1 MNIAI
6 AHYRINN
13 TDGVSVEMQKWS
25 RVLTE
30 MGHKCIFVSG
40 SEQSE
45 TNYHIDGID
54 FQDEKNKIVVENC
67 YDELKSFPDEES
79 LKAWIYKRADEIE
92 KELREVK
99 KKYRIDCFFVAN
111 ILSLG
116 WNLSAAIAFAN
127 FAKKHPKVKFVSVD
141 SDIYWERELY
151 NHPVVGFVGQMI
163 DDYLLPDLFNVKHC
177 VISEHAKR
185 EMIKRRGINSE
196 ILSKYIDISA
206 NSAEIPVNT
215 QEIRRMAGA
224 GENDLIILNP
234 SRIVPRK
241 AIEFSVEFVA
251 YLNSVKKELCGKTLY
266 NGRQFD
272 ENSKIILLLYG
283 IEENLEDGYFDRI
296 RAEAESEGVTYC
308 YIGDKISY
316 ERNAN
321 KLSYMD
327 AFYACDV
334 VVVSSVLE
342 SWGSHILEKKKKKK
356 PLVLFEYPVFS
367 ESVKKYGFR
376 LCSLGNKYLDV
387 KPLKIIQSDA
397 VGKAVKELNVLLTD
411 KEKADASAQKNYNIC
426 TKYFSLKILGNTLQK
441 ILKF

>member
-30 MGHKCIFVSG
+30 MGHRCIFVSG

-67 YDELKSFPDEES
+67 YEELKSFSDEDS
-79 LKAWIYKRADEIE
+79 LKDWIYKRADEIE
-92 KELREVK
+92 RELREVK
-99 KKYRIDCFFVAN
+99 KKYRVDCFFVAN
-111 ILSLG
+111 IWSLG
-116 WNLSAAIAFAN
+116 WNLSAAIAFTN
-127 FAKKHPKVKFVSVD
+127 FARKHPKVKFVSVD

-151 NHPVVGFVGQMI
+151 NHPVVGFVWQMV

-177 VISEHAKR
+177 VISENAKR

-196 ILSKYIDISA
+196 ILSKYIDVSA
-206 NSAEIPVNT
+206 NSAEIPGNSL
-215 QEIRRMAGA
+215 EIRKIAGA
-224 GENDLIILNP
+224 GENDLVILNP

-241 AIEFSVEFVA
+241 AIEFSVELVA
-251 YLNSVKKELCGKTLY
+251 YLNSVKNDFCGKTLSC
-266 NGRQFD
+266 GRKFD

-283 IEENLEDGYFDRI
+283 IEENPGDGYFDIVKREAD
-296 RAEAESEGVTYC
+296 RAGVIYR

-316 ERNAN
+316 ERSAE

-327 AFYACDV
+327 AFYACDA

-342 SWGSHILEKKKKKK
+342 SWGSHILETALAKK
-356 PLVLFEYPVFS
+356 PLVLFEYPVFA
-367 ESVKKYGFR
+367 ESIKKYGFR
-376 LCSLGNKYLDV
+376 LCSLGSKYLDV

-397 VGKAVKELNVLLTD
+397 VVRAGKELEQLLLDTD
-411 KEKADASAQKNYNIC
+411 KAQTSAQKNYNIC
-426 TKYFSLKILGNTLQK
+426 TRYFSFKILANSLQK